1 MIISHSRKFIFI
13 KPRKVA
19 GTSVEVALAQYCGS
33 EDVITENVS
42 SSEIDATTTQDFRR
56 NDEGFFNHMRSK
68 RIKKKI
74 GEKIWNS
81 YYKISIV
88 RNPWDMLVSR
98 YFWNKKNATPRKS
111 VSEVSAEILQH
122 PTQAHLYGK
131 LFFALKRTLLHED
144 ISPDDS
150 FDTFLKKLPHNA
162 SNTSYYF
169 DASGKPYCDFV
180 IRYEHLQ
187 EDFDRVCEYLGLPH
201 TEIPQLKTKVR
212 SSRDYTSFY
221 TPETRAW
228 VEKKFAQEIKAF
240 GYRFGE

>member
-19 GTSVEVALAQYCGS
+19 GTSVEVALAQYCGE
-33 EDVITENVS
+33 EDIITENVLLN
-42 SSEIDATTTQDFRR
+42 EIDETTARDFRR
-56 NDEGFFNHMRSK
+56 NDTGFFNHMRSK
-68 RIKKKI
+68 RIKKQV

-111 VSEVSAEILQH
+111 VGEVCGEILKAPSQ
-122 PTQAHLYGK
+122 THLYGK
-131 LFFALKRTLLHED
+131 LFFAMKRTLLREE
-144 ISPDDS
+144 ISPEDS
-150 FDTFLKKLPHNA
+150 FDAFLKKLPHNA

-169 DASGKPYCDFV
+169 DDHGKPYCDFV
-180 IRYEHLQ
+180 IRFEHLQ
-187 EDFDRVCEYLGLPH
+187 EDFDTVCEHLELPH

-212 SSRDYTSFY
+212 TSRDYTSFY
-221 TPETRAW
+221 TSETRAW
-228 VEKKFAQEIKAF
+228 VEKEFAQEINAF
-240 GYRFGE
+240 GYTFE